1 MDRPDADD
9 GRGSPPTD
17 SACVQDRLIQARQN
31 IPKTLNP
38 IQDFYVFCI
47 KSLVIIIVK
56 DKFVMINKQGR
67 KFTLTEEWSYHK
79 KMAEKEKDEEC
90 EQLCVMVRRVL

>member
-1 MDRPDADD
+1 
-9 GRGSPPTD
+9 
-17 SACVQDRLIQARQN
+17 
-31 IPKTLNP
+31 
-38 IQDFYVFCI
+38 
-47 KSLVIIIVK
+47 
-56 DKFVMINKQGR
+56 MINKQGR